1 MSEIIHI
8 VFDIGNVLLR
18 WDPEIPYRRLIPDAA
33 ERTRFLSE
41 VCSPTWNAEQD
52 RGRSWREAE
61 DALIAE
67 HPRHEA
73 MIRAFR
79 RHWPEMI
86 PAQIDGSVAVLERLV
101 DAGWDVTGLTNF
113 ASDTFAIAR
122 ERYPMLDR
130 FRGVTV
136 SADIGLMKPE
146 AEIYRH
152 HAEAFGLDPAATL
165 FFDDTMKNVEGA
177 RAAGWQAER
186 FETVEGL
193 RADLARQGIRPA

>member
-113 ASDTFAIAR
+113 VAGHVVKAR
-122 ERYPMLDR
+122 DHGNATGVMFVYRVVEAVAG
-130 FRGVTV
+130 RGRRGKFSHLCALVV
-136 SADIGLMKPE
+136 PQSGVWL
-146 AEIYRH
+146 
-152 HAEAFGLDPAATL
+152 
-165 FFDDTMKNVEGA
+165 
-177 RAAGWQAER
+177 
-186 FETVEGL
+186 
-193 RADLARQGIRPA
+193 